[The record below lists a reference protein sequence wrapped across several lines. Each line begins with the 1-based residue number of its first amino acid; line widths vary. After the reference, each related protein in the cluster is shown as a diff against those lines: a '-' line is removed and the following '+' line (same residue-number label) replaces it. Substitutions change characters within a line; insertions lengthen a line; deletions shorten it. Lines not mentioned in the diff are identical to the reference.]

1 MDRKTKLRGVC
12 LLTVLLV
19 VVTGAFAEQTAM
31 EKAADLIAEGIA
43 HIYRVG
49 EDQAFKDF
57 SDREGP
63 FVDGAFYIFVVD
75 FDGITLAHG
84 GNPALVGMNMSEL
97 KDANGVYF
105 IREFIKAA
113 QTNGEGWVDYKW
125 SNPETKRIEDKT
137 SLVKRFGTS
146 SYFLGCGIYKEN

>member
-1 MDRKTKLRGVC
+1 MDRRTMIRVACVLAA
-12 LLTVLLV
+12 LLV
-19 VVTGAFAEQTAM
+19 AVSGAFAEQTAM
-31 EKAADLIAEGIA
+31 EKAADLIAQGIA

-57 SDREGP
+57 SDRGGD

-84 GNPALVGMNMSEL
+84 GNPALVGMNMAEL
-97 KDANGVYF
+97 KDADGVYF
-105 IREFIKAA
+105 IREFIKVAENA
-113 QTNGEGWVDYKW
+113 GEGWVDYKW

-137 SLVKRFGTS
+137 SLVKRFGS
-146 SYFLGCGIYKEN
+146 RNYFLGCGIYKEN